1 MPPGGFRLAV
11 INSFDLEAALALR
24 EIMARDFGLEE
35 RVCPETCA
43 LGAPAQAGDSRS
55 ACG

>member
-35 RVCPETCA
+35 RVYPETCA
-43 LGAPAQAGDSRS
+43 LGATAQAGDSRS